1 MGRARLRNLGI
12 NIGVMPTGEYN
23 AITDVPGVRVGHCT
37 LIYDEPRVARTGVT
51 VIQPRGGAVWDDQVF
66 AGFHSFNGNG
76 DFTGTHWLD
85 ESGLLTTPIALTNTH
100 QVGVVRDALIAYE
113 FEMRN
118 VEDFA
123 LPLVAETYDGWLN
136 DINAFHLK
144 SEHVSCALE
153 NAATGPV
160 EEGNVGGGTGM
171 ICHEFKGGVGS
182 SSRIAET
189 ENGDYVVGAF
199 VQSNYGRRHLLRVDG
214 VPVGRELGYDRV
226 PSART
231 APVEGSVI
239 VILATDAPLL
249 PTQCKRLAQRAVAG
263 LARVGCIGH
272 NGSGDLM
279 LAFSTGNHLPY
290 GQILAYDVQMLPQSQ
305 MNALFE
311 AAAEAVEEAVLN
323 ALTAAETMT
332 GFKNRIAPALPL
344 DDLKAIM
351 TEYGRL

>member
-231 APVEGSVI
+231 APVEGSII

-279 LAFSTGNHLPY
+279 
-290 GQILAYDVQMLPQSQ
+290 
-305 MNALFE
+305 
-311 AAAEAVEEAVLN
+311 
-323 ALTAAETMT
+323 
-332 GFKNRIAPALPL
+332 
-344 DDLKAIM
+344 
-351 TEYGRL
+351 